1 LNDRFLHSQL
11 MNENAGESIRRISEE
26 FKEKFK
32 ELDTDLA
39 SARFISR
46 DVIYKIILICSSIIA
61 FSVTLISIPQLSVA
75 TNVSNLRTSWYLFL
89 LTIVLG
95 FIALFLEGRLHYTL
109 KWRAFQAQDFD
120 EEYKYPFIDKLKVL
134 GVCIYSIIFP
144 RNLFFCRI
152 YKTSQE
158 KKHNALLNAKTVQ
171 ALAEFEKIPFVIENL
186 FVVSFIIS
194 LFIFIKSYA

>member
-1 LNDRFLHSQL
+1 
-11 MNENAGESIRRISEE
+11 MAGSKDKKRWQQKIMGVISFDGEGLFTFGRNTE
-26 FKEKFK
+26 TN
-32 ELDTDLA
+32 LYVNT
-39 SARFISR
+39 I
-46 DVIYKIILICSSIIA
+46 
-61 FSVTLISIPQLSVA
+61 FS
-75 TNVSNLRTSWYLFL
+75 
-89 LTIVLG
+89 
-95 FIALFLEGRLHYTL
+95 
-109 KWRAFQAQDFD
+109 
-120 EEYKYPFIDKLKVL
+120 YPFIDKLKVL